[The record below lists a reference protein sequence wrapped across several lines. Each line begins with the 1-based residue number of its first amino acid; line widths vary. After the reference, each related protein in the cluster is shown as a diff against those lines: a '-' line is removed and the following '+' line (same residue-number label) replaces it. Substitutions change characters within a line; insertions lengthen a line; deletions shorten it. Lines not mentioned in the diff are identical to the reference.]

1 MRAGRR
7 GTVHGRIKVR
17 PLLHRQTGRKERL
30 GMNRKPYSGRVLA
43 VLAAIMFAAVACGS
57 SSAPAATSKGN
68 ITIAGFAFSEGSVL
82 AELYGQ
88 ALQHAGYNVTFK
100 LNLGSREVV
109 APAIKSGQIDLYIGY
124 AATDLEFYNKGAG
137 EATGDA
143 TATTAKLNARL
154 QPLGL
159 VALNPSQA
167 VDQNAFAVTKATQ
180 AKYNLT
186 KLSDLAP
193 IANQLTMGAGPECPT
208 RPYCIP
214 GLEKTYGIKF
224 KAFKALDT
232 DGPLTRAAFAN
243 GTIQVGLVFSSD
255 GDLNSLGLVVLKDDK
270 QLEAADNVVPIMR
283 QTVATDN
290 VKKVLDNI
298 DAKLTT
304 ADLVT
309 MNAQVSLN
317 H

>member
-1 MRAGRR
+1 
-7 GTVHGRIKVR
+7 I
-17 PLLHRQTGRKERL
+17 
-30 GMNRKPYSGRVLA
+30 NY
-43 VLAAIMFAAVACGS
+43 
-57 SSAPAATSKGN
+57 
-68 ITIAGFAFSEGSVL
+68 
-82 AELYGQ
+82 
-88 ALQHAGYNVTFK
+88 K

-109 APAIKSGQIDLYIGY
+109 APALKSGQIDLYPGY
-124 AATDLEFYNKGAG
+124 AATDLEYYNNKAG

-143 TATTAKLNARL
+143 VATTAKLNSHL

-159 VALNPSQA
+159 VALTPSQA

-255 GDLNSLGLVVLKDDK
+255 GDLNQLGLVVLKDDK

-317 H
+317 HQDADAVAKAYLQQHNFFS

>member
-1 MRAGRR
+1 M
-7 GTVHGRIKVR
+7 I
-17 PLLHRQTGRKERL
+17 RK
-30 GMNRKPYSGRVLA
+30 SGSTWV
-43 VLAAIMFAAVACGS
+43 FAALTALVMAVVACGGTTT
-57 SSAPAATSKGN
+57 PGTTSKGT
-68 ITIAGFAFSEGSVL
+68 ITVGGFAFPESSIL
-82 AELYGQ
+82 AQIYGE
-88 ALQHAGYNVTFK
+88 ALAHAGYTINYK

-109 APAIKSGQIDLYIGY
+109 APALKSAQIDLYPGY
-124 AATDLEFYNKGAG
+124 AATDLEYYNNKAG

-143 TATTAKLNARL
+143 VATTAKLNSHL

-159 VALNPSQA
+159 VALTPSQA

-255 GDLNSLGLVVLKDDK
+255 GDLNQLGLVVLQDDK

-283 QTVATDN
+283 LAAATDD
-290 VKKVLDNI
+290 VKAILNNI

-309 MNAQVSLN
+309 MNAQVSLRHQDADAVAKAYLQQHN
-317 H
+317 FFN